1 MNFKA
6 IRGTNDHIPE
16 DMAAWNFVES
26 EFLKYCAM
34 ALYVLTFSKARE
46 TRRANLKFLSMHK
59 MFF

>member
-26 EFLKYCAM
+26 VARNTAAM
-34 ALYVLTFSKARE
+34 FGYKEISTPIFEQTALFK
-46 TRRANLKFLSMHK
+46 RAV
-59 MFF
+59 